1 MTKAELVA
9 KVAREVN
16 ISKAAANRA
25 VDSFVDGIT
34 TSLSRGDKVTFVGF
48 GTFTVV
54 QRKAKAGRNPRT
66 GAPLIIKAKKVVK
79 FKPGATLSAAVR

>member
-16 ISKAAANRA
+16 IPKAAANRA
-25 VDSFVDGIT
+25 IDSFVEGIT
-34 TSLSRGDKVTFVGF
+34 TSLRRGDKVTFVGF

-66 GAPLIIKAKKVVK
+66 GAPLMIKAKRVVK
-79 FKPGATLSAAVR
+79 FKPGAKLSSAVR

>member
-9 KVAREVN
+9 KIAREVK

-25 VDSFVDGIT
+25 VDSFIGGVT
-34 TSLSRGDKVTFVGF
+34 TALRRGDKVTFVGF

-54 QRKAKAGRNPRT
+54 HRKAKAGRNPRT
-66 GAPLIIKAKKVVK
+66 GAPLIIKAKRVVK
-79 FKPGATLSAAVR
+79 FKPGAKLSTAVM

>member
-1 MTKAELVA
+1 MTKADLVDKIA
-9 KVAREVN
+9 KEVS

-34 TSLSRGDKVTFVGF
+34 DALQKGDKVSFVGF
-48 GTFTVV
+48 GTFTVI

-79 FKPGATLSAAVR
+79 FKPGAKLSAAVR